1 MQLTKVELQP
11 MDSLRQ
17 KIIFGYYAIGALIV
31 GLSLF
36 AFVELRL
43 IEGKVLAGERIS
55 EFFDATLEIRRF
67 EKNYFLYRQSAD
79 AAENAAYVA
88 TAQRLLRDNFSD
100 FSSLTEM
107 VRVTAL
113 RDALGRY
120 SVLMAEYVRMPETGS
135 TQGDA
140 LESLIRKT
148 GKEIVTVA
156 EEIAGLER
164 KALQSSLKR
173 HRLSLIVSI
182 ALLIVLVAAIGQVLS
197 RMVALPLQRMEE
209 SMEAVANGKRDQI
222 DIPSADRE
230 IISLTHAFNNMLQE
244 LEMRQKHLVRSEKLV
259 SLGTLLS
266 GVAHEL
272 NNPLSNISTSCQ
284 ILIEE
289 LDSADPD
296 FKRELLAQ
304 IDEQTGRARN
314 IVRSLLDFARD
325 REFKRETLPLS
336 ALVAET
342 LRFVKGQVPS
352 QVAVHTDI
360 PADIT
365 ILGDK
370 QRLQQALLNLIKN
383 ALEALEGAGEITI
396 RAVRRDAAQAGN
408 APDRFKFL
416 AQCNPVRDAVEL
428 EIHDDGH
435 GIPPEVLPR
444 IFDPFFTTK
453 DVGKGSGLGL
463 FVVFE
468 IIEEHGGCIAAES
481 APGQGTTFL
490 VRLPLNTA
498 EEGPGGQ
505 VPVTGPQ
512 IHTECPLEK
521 T

>member
-1 MQLTKVELQP
+1 

-17 KIIFGYYAIGALIV
+17 KITFGYYAIGALIV

-88 TAQRLLRDNFSD
+88 RAQRLLQDNFAD
-100 FSSLTEM
+100 FSSLTEAE
-107 VRVTAL
+107 RVAVL
-113 RDALGRY
+113 RDGLGRY
-120 SVLMAEYVRMPETGS
+120 SRLMTEYVRMQVSGAAQSE
-135 TQGDA
+135 A
-140 LESLIRKT
+140 LESLIRKA
-148 GKEIVTVA
+148 GKEVVTIA
-156 EEIAGLER
+156 EEIARAER
-164 KALQSSLKR
+164 KRLQSSLER
-173 HRLSLIVSI
+173 HRYSLIVSI
-182 ALLIVLVAAIGQVLS
+182 VVLILLVIAIGQVLS
-197 RMVALPLQRMEE
+197 RMVARPLKHMEE
-209 SMEAVANGKRDQI
+209 SMEAVANGRRDQI

-230 IISLTHAFNNMLQE
+230 IVSLTNAFNHVLHE
-244 LEMRQKHLVRSEKLV
+244 LELRQKHLVRSEKLA

-289 LDSADPD
+289 LESADPE

-325 REFKRETLPLS
+325 REFKRETLPL
-336 ALVAET
+336 AGLVAET
-342 LRFVKGQVPS
+342 LRFIKGQVPS
-352 QVAVHTDI
+352 RVAVVTDI
-360 PADIT
+360 PADIE
-365 ILGDK
+365 IQGDK
-370 QRLQQALLNLIKN
+370 QRLQQVFLNLIKN
-383 ALEALEGAGEITI
+383 ALEALEGAGEIVI
-396 RAVRRDAAQAGN
+396 RAVRRGAAQAEE
-408 APDRFKFL
+408 APGRFKFL
-416 AQCNPVRDAVEL
+416 AQCNPAEEAVEI
-428 EIHDDGH
+428 EIRDNGH

-463 FVVFE
+463 FVVYE
-468 IIEEHGGCIAAES
+468 IIEKHGGCIAAES
-481 APGQGTTFL
+481 EPGKGTTFHI
-490 VRLPLNTA
+490 RLPLNKA
-498 EEGPGGQ
+498 EEM
-505 VPVTGPQ
+505 
-512 IHTECPLEK
+512 
-521 T
+521 